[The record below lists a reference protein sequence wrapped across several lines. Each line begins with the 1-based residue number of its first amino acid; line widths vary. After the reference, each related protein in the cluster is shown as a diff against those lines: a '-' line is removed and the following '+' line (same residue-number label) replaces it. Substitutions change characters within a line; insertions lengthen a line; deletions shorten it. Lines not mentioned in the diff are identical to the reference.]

1 MIHISFDVPS
11 EPPSLI
17 VTERIRQPLERVWL
31 AQTEALYIQRWWGPE
46 GYRNVTAEV
55 NATVG
60 GPWRVIQRDPEGNEY
75 AFYGKFED
83 VVPQER
89 LVLSLTAEIFPDVP
103 LTITQ
108 EFTASDKGTIV
119 VSTYEFPGDFERD
132 GYLALG
138 GLERLREASRRLN
151 ALLRDL
157 AA

>member
-75 AFYGKFED
+75 AFYGKFEE
-83 VVPQER
+83 VVERER
-89 LVLSLTAEIFPDVP
+89 LVLSLTAELFPDVP
-103 LTITQ
+103 LRLTQ
-108 EFTASDKGTIV
+108 EFTASDKGAIV
-119 VSTYEFPGDFERD
+119 VSTYEFPDERARD
-132 GYLALG
+132 GYLHLG
-138 GLERLREASRRLN
+138 GLERLREASGKLD
-151 ALLRDL
+151 ALLREM
-157 AA
+157 AR